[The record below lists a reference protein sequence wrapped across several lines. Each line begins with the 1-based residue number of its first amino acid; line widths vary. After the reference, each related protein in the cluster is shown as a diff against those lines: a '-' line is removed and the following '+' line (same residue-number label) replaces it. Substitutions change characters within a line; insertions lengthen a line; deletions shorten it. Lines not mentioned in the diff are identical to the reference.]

1 MQSLGT
7 FFRRNFAPLMLSGQ
21 VLVDLAVVLLACWL
35 GFELGERMVGG
46 YEKEPPFSVYF
57 QLCGLTAAVCQ
68 VSFHAFGMYSPV
80 KSLLNVEEFK
90 AIAKSTVVSFFVLFT
105 LIVFLRTTA
114 GDQEA
119 LPEGGAVLVSWFK
132 RLHALIDIGPE
143 SRLNPDAFPR
153 LSAVL
158 AFALILGMTTISRFF
173 SFKAIQ
179 GLHRRGVGNRNVLI
193 YGTGGTGRWLQ
204 RKFLLVP
211 TLGLRLVGFATEE
224 EDQVGTRLGRSPV
237 LGGYDDLPELVKQ
250 HKLSEIFIALPES
263 SEERVMQVIEEAER
277 LGLTF
282 RVVPRFYH
290 LMAQHV
296 RIENLDSIPL
306 ISRPERR
313 TSLVRN
319 TVKRLLDILV
329 AAIVLVLC
337 LPLFAITAILIRRD
351 DKGPVFFKQMRIGQ
365 NGQPFRMYKFRT
377 MHEDDCGDARAPDD
391 AEDPRITPVGRH
403 LRRYSLD
410 ELPQFIN
417 VFLGHMSV
425 VGPRP
430 EMPFIV
436 DEYGPLERERLRAKP
451 GITGLWQISYH
462 RQEAI
467 HENLDYDVYYVENQ
481 SLLLD
486 VVIMCLT
493 VVAVVRGT
501 GAH

>member
-1 MQSLGT
+1 MTTIGVFL
-7 FFRRNFAPLMLSGQ
+7 RRNFAPLMLSAQ
-21 VLVDLAVVLLACWL
+21 VLVDLLVVLVACWF
-35 GFELGERMVGG
+35 GFELGDRLVGG

-57 QLCGLTAAVCQ
+57 QLWALTSAVCL
-68 VSFHAFGMYSPV
+68 VSFHSFGMYSPV

-105 LIVFLRTTA
+105 LLVFLRSTV
-114 GDQEA
+114 GDA
-119 LPEGGAVLVSWFK
+119 TGAPEGAPALVSWVK
-132 RLHALIDIGPE
+132 RLHGLVDIGPE

-158 AFALILGMTTISRFF
+158 AFVMILLFTTLSRFL

-179 GLHRRGVGNRNVLI
+179 ALHKRGVGNRNVLI
-193 YGTGGTGRWLQ
+193 YGTGDTGRWLQ

-211 TLGLRLVGFATEE
+211 TLGLRLVGFASED

-237 LGGYDDLPELVKQ
+237 LGSFDELGELVRA
-250 HKLSEIFIALPES
+250 HKLSEIFIALPEAD
-263 SEERVMQVIEEAER
+263 EQRVMEVIEEAER

-290 LMAQHV
+290 LMSQHV

-313 TSLVRN
+313 TSLVRT
-319 TVKRLLDILV
+319 TVKRLLDMAV
-329 AAIVLVLC
+329 ASVVLILC
-337 LPLFAITAILIRRD
+337 LPLFALTALLIKRED
-351 DKGPVFFKQMRIGQ
+351 GGSVFFKQTRVGQ
-365 NGQPFRMYKFRT
+365 NGQPFRMFKFRT
-377 MHEDDCGDARAPDD
+377 MYENDCVDARAPDD
-391 AEDPRITPVGRH
+391 SEDPRITPIGRH

-417 VFLGHMSV
+417 VLLGSMSV

-430 EMPFIV
+430 EMQFIV

-486 VVIMCLT
+486 LVIMGLT
-493 VVAVVRGT
+493 VVAVVKGT